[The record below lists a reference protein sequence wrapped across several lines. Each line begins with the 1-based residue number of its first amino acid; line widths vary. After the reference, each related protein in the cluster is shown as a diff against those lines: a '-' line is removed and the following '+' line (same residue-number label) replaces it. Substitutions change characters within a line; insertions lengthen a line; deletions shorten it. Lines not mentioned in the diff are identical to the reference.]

1 MENEHELSYETLTRV
16 YLGSYEHYK
25 GVVAEVEHSKP
36 GFELQGSKM
45 VETGHIVADEAVNE
59 EMYDSVERA
68 ATTASSLKAEQDIGN
83 INRTHSTAIPN
94 VPLPQGIGSGGRPR
108 RQETMGD
115 RPAQTSSCLGDNKD
129 CSSKGDCYFEEKSQE
144 AGKKEEVKNSRDE
157 FIQDCSILKDNDFD
171 EEFDA
176 NMDEAFEQV
185 YDANKDTNE
194 EGEVQVST
202 VDMEVNTATITVNT
216 ASTPVTTA
224 GVSVSNTGENITTA
238 KPSTPP
244 PPTTTVI
251 EDEDLTITQTLVKM
265 RSEKS
270 KVRGVIMK
278 EPSKTATRPTV
289 PPQQHD
295 PKDKRKAKMVKP
307 EKPLKRKAQIKFD
320 EEVAQRLQ
328 AQMQDKLE

>member
-1 MENEHELSYETLTRV
+1 ME
-16 YLGSYEHYK
+16 LGFRGIS
-25 GVVAEVEHSKP
+25 VP
-36 GFELQGSKM
+36 
-45 VETGHIVADEAVNE
+45 TDIVADEAVNE

-94 VPLPQGIGSGGRPR
+94 VPLPQGIGSGVLALETIKTAQAKEIATLNKRVKKRKRKRKSRTPGMNLFKIGTYRRRSLGKEDASKQGRNLK
-108 RQETMGD
+108 Q
-115 RPAQTSSCLGDNKD
+115 
-129 CSSKGDCYFEEKSQE
+129 
-144 AGKKEEVKNSRDE
+144 GKQS
-157 FIQDCSILKDNDFD
+157 SILKDNDFD

-202 VDMEVNTATITVNT
+202 ADMEVNTATITVNT
-216 ASTPVTTA
+216 ASTLVTTA